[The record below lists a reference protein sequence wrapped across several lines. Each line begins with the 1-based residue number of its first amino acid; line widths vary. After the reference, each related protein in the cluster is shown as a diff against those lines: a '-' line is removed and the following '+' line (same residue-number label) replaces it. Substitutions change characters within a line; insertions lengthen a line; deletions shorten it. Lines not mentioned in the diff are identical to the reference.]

1 MNYSSTN
8 KTEKFMRFNHSFR
21 ILALAATA
29 VVSFSACKDDNDC
42 IGGSGG
48 SLSIVA
54 KLEHH
59 GINIPNDSLR
69 PDTVWVKYNASD
81 WGNAPQGYDLRVIG
95 NYPEDHIHLDGL
107 KCGKYYLYAAGWDNS
122 INMEVRGGI
131 PYETEESSGEVVV
144 KIPVVE

>member
-1 MNYSSTN
+1 MKINRPLQ
-8 KTEKFMRFNHSFR
+8 F
-21 ILALAATA
+21 LAVTSIA
-29 VVSFSACKDDNDC
+29 VAISCISCKDDNDC

-48 SLSIVA
+48 SLTIVA

-59 GINIPNDSLR
+59 GINIPNDSLQ

-81 WGNAPQGYDLRVIG
+81 WGNAPQGYDMRVIG
-95 NYPEDHIHLDGL
+95 VFPEDHVHIEGL
-107 KCGKYYLYAAGWDNS
+107 KCGKYYLYASGWDTS
-122 INMEVRGGI
+122 INMEVKGGI